1 MFIEVFW
8 VKKII
13 LKQKKTLCFFQ
24 RSGRR
29 ILHKADDLS
38 SAIIFIKKKNKVNNL
53 SSTPIRNFLKKKTR
67 FRSIGWVDVFC
78 PMYLGSFFF
87 LKFCCFMFELKKL
100 IKKLLNLIKF
110 MNRVIGLMGSSVT
123 FKLLFFF
130 FNIFCPSI

>member
-8 VKKII
+8 VKKIT
-13 LKQKKTLCFFQ
+13 LKQKKNSLFFPTI
-24 RSGRR
+24 RSPNSAQSRR
-29 ILHKADDLS
+29 PVICYN
-38 SAIIFIKKKNKVNNL
+38 IYKKKNKVNNL
-53 SSTPIRNFLKKKTR
+53 SSTPIRNFFKKKTR

-123 FKLLFFF
+123 FKLLFVF